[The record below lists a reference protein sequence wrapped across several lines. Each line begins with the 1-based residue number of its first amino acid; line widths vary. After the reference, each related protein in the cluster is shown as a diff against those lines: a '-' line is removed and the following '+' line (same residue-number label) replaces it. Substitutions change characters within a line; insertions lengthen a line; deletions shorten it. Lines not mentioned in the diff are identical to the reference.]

1 MAITIGVIVY
11 LIFCLLVGLCGS
23 QRRAGFLG
31 TFIISIFITPVVM
44 LVVLLLTGPPRG
56 IQWQRRPH
64 SD

>member
-23 QRRAGFLG
+23 QRRVGFLG

-44 LVVLLLTGPPRG
+44 LVVLLLTGPPRD
-56 IQWQRRPH
+56 IEWRRPP